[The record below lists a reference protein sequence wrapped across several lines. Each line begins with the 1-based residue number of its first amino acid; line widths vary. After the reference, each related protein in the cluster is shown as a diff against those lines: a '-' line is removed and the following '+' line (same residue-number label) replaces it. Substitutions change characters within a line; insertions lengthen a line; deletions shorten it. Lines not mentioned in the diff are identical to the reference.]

1 MVISPTYI
9 WIDHHSFNKYG
20 CFFTTTQHLSCS
32 QGLALS
38 TFQVVLVPTL
48 VGVLVNEFAPGFVRA
63 IKQFLPLVG
72 VFLTT
77 MLCASP
83 VGQVA
88 DVLRCVGV
96 LLLH

>member
-1 MVISPTYI
+1 MWCVCVSSYCHTPPPLPPLFLT
-9 WIDHHSFNKYG
+9 
-20 CFFTTTQHLSCS
+20 

-63 IKQFLPLVG
+63 IKQFLPLIG

-88 DVLRCVGV
+88 DVLRYVVGV
-96 LLLH
+96 LGGVGARGIHV